1 MFDEEELLS
10 NNAAFL
16 FYREQLVTNR
26 QQATV
31 FPNTSVEDLSYQERR
46 NRILYIIQLL
56 LLWWNGLIHRP
67 SLQ

>member
-10 NNAAFL
+10 NNAAIL
-16 FYREQLVTNR
+16 FYREQLVRNR

>member
-16 FYREQLVTNR
+16 FYREQLVRNR
-26 QQATV
+26 QQVTV
-31 FPNTSVEDLSYQERR
+31 FSNTSIENLSYQERR

-56 LLWWNGLIHRP
+56 LLRWNGLIHRP
-67 SLQ
+67 SLE